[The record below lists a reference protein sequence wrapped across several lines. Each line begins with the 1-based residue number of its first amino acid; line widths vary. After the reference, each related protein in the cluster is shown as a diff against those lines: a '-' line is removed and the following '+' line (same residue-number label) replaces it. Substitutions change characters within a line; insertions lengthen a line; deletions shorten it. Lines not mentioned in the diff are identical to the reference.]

1 MQCHDRKGPV
11 GPKCKSKEDCPLGVE
26 HPANG
31 SNTAF
36 AVGCGMC
43 REMKIK
49 EGKNELED
57 IMEK

>member
-26 HPANG
+26 HPPNG
-31 SNTAF
+31 SNSAF

-43 REMKIK
+43 RDMKIK
-49 EGKNELED
+49 DGKNELED